1 MSLLTSRDSHSLDT
15 YQSRDP
21 RIKIAAQRIAP
32 LEYML
37 KVIENIPPKSF
48 VGLDWIRNRCGRSL
62 ERMGMIRLTSKG
74 RDHPP
79 SRRNTEC
86 FTRIEHGTVRIPF
99 RPRLS
104 LVVLDTCSRLF
115 VAFTDTESDE
125 MSTRTYGRPIPYPS
139 APVAAVHQK
148 ACQPEYAQT
157 RPHEDSKSSCR
168 AGPTLCFHYVSTS
181 TRQNHKKLA
190 CAQL

>member
-74 RDHPP
+74 RGHPP

-86 FTRIEHGTVRIPF
+86 FTRTEHGTVRIPF

-104 LVVLDTCSRLF
+104 LVVLTPVSPLF
-115 VAFTDTESDE
+115 VRLPDTESDE
-125 MSTRTYGRPIPYPS
+125 MSTRNLRTANTVSFRT
-139 APVAAVHQK
+139 
-148 ACQPEYAQT
+148 C
-157 RPHEDSKSSCR
+157 C
-168 AGPTLCFHYVSTS
+168 GPFIRKPASLTTP
-181 TRQNHKKLA
+181 RQEVVYLDLA
-190 CAQL
+190 DNSPA